1 MKRHAH
7 GVREWPLKS
16 MITILLAM
24 FAVLAARLVYLQII
38 RGEYYSTLA
47 ARNRIRSVAVPAPRG
62 VVTDRFGEV
71 IADNE
76 PAFSVSVIHSEFDP
90 ANAWALAE
98 LLSMSRHEM
107 EERLDAAMESPYRAT
122 VVREDLDLVSVAP
135 VAENSYRLPGVIVSV
150 TPRRRYRLG
159 SSFCHLMGY
168 VSLADSS
175 ARYQGELTGV
185 TGLERILN
193 DRLMG
198 TPGFIRE
205 VVDAYGRVVDTFG
218 ETPESTPV
226 PGEDISLT
234 IDAGLQVFADSVLA
248 ATGHPGA
255 AVVLDWSTGE
265 LLCLSSVPGFDPNL
279 FIGGISSRD
288 WNAIVENPQ
297 KPLLNR
303 AWSTA
308 YPPASTFKIVTS
320 AWLLEEGIVTPG
332 YMPDPC
338 YGSVAFGGNTFRC
351 WAVHGR
357 LDLEGA
363 LTVSCDSYFYRTS
376 QDGDMDDL
384 ARIARSLGLGSRLT
398 DVLPGEAAG
407 VVPDRALMNE
417 LYGAGGWGQG
427 NLLNFSIGQ
436 GELLTTPLQMA
447 VVSGIVASR
456 GDMPELSLVIGDE
469 PCGENLE
476 PLVSVET
483 LDEIDRGLR
492 SAVTARNGTL
502 HLAMGQSPI
511 PIRAKSGTAETHSE
525 EDHAWVCGYVP
536 RPAPLAYAV
545 FVEHAGSG
553 GAVAGPI
560 ALAIVEKTIE
570 RLYPDAQW

>member
-1 MKRHAH
+1 
-7 GVREWPLKS
+7 
-16 MITILLAM
+16 MILILLTM
-24 FAVLAARLVYLQII
+24 FLILAARLVYLQII
-38 RGEYYSTLA
+38 RGEYYSALA

-62 VVTDRFGEV
+62 VVRDRFGEV

-76 PAFSVSVIHSEFDP
+76 PAFSVAVIHSEFDT
-90 ANAWALAE
+90 ANTWALAE
-98 LLSMSRHEM
+98 LLSMTRQEM
-107 EERLDAAMESPYRAT
+107 EERLDAARQMPYRAI
-122 VVREDLDLVSVAP
+122 VVREDLDLISVAP
-135 VAENSYRLPGVIVSV
+135 VADNSYRLPGVIVSV
-150 TPRRRYRLG
+150 TPRRRYRMG

-168 VSLADSS
+168 VSLADSA

-205 VVDAYGRVVDTFG
+205 VVDAHGRVVDTFG
-218 ETPESTPV
+218 DSPESRPV

-234 IDAGLQVFADSVLA
+234 IDAGLQVFADSVLL

-255 AVVLDWSTGE
+255 AVILDWSTGE

-279 FIGGISSRD
+279 FIGGITAQN
-288 WNAIVENPQ
+288 WNAILANPQ

-308 YPPASTFKIVTS
+308 YPPASTFKIVTA
-320 AWLLEEGIVTPG
+320 AWLLEEGIVTAG
-332 YMPDPC
+332 FMPDPC
-338 YGSVAFGGNTFRC
+338 YGSVSYGGNTFRC
-351 WAVHGR
+351 WGIHGR
-357 LDLEGA
+357 LNLEGA
-363 LTVSCDSYFYRTS
+363 LTVSCDSYFYRTA
-376 QDGDMDDL
+376 QNGNMDDL
-384 ARIARSLGLGSRLT
+384 ARIARSFGLGARLT
-398 DVLPGEAAG
+398 SVLPGEAAG
-407 VVPDRALMNE
+407 VVPDRALMNG
-417 LYGAGGWGQG
+417 LYGEGGWGHG
-427 NLLNFSIGQ
+427 NLLNLAIGQ

-447 VVSGIVASR
+447 VVSGTVASR
-456 GDMPELSLVIGDE
+456 GDMPGLSLVIGDE
-469 PCGENLE
+469 PCGEELD

-492 SAVTARNGTL
+492 SAVTRRNGTL
-502 HLAMGQSPI
+502 HMAMGANPI
-511 PIRAKSGTAETHSE
+511 PIRAKSGTAETHTG

-536 RPAPLAYAV
+536 RPAPVAYAV

-553 GAVAGPI
+553 GAVAGPL
-560 ALAIVEKTIE
+560 AMAIVEKTIE

>member
-1 MKRHAH
+1 MKGLSH

-16 MITILLAM
+16 MIMILLALFM
-24 FAVLAARLVYLQII
+24 ILTVRLVYLQLI
-38 RGEYYSTLA
+38 RGEYYNTLA

-76 PAFSVSVIHSEFDP
+76 PAFSVAVIHSEFDP

-98 LLSMSRHEM
+98 LLSMSRQEI
-107 EERLDAAMESPYRAT
+107 EERLDAAMESPYRAI
-122 VVREDLDLVSVAP
+122 VVREDLDLISVAP
-135 VAENSYRLPGVIVSV
+135 VADNSYRLPGVIVSV

-168 VSLADSS
+168 VSLADSA

-193 DRLMG
+193 DRLSG

-218 ETPESTPV
+218 DSPESIPV

-234 IDAGLQVFADSVLA
+234 IDAGLQVYADSVLL

-279 FIGGISSRD
+279 FIGGIASQD
-288 WNAIVENPQ
+288 WNAILSNPQ

-308 YPPASTFKIVTS
+308 FPPASTFKIVTA
-320 AWLLEEGIVTPG
+320 AWLLEEGIVTAD

-338 YGSVAFGGNTFRC
+338 FGSVSYGGNVFRC
-351 WAVHGR
+351 WGVHGR
-357 LDLEGA
+357 LDLEEA

-376 QDGDMDDL
+376 QNGNMDDL
-384 ARIARSLGLGSRLT
+384 AGMARSMGLGARLT

-407 VVPDRALMNE
+407 VVPDRAMMNQM
-417 LYGAGGWGQG
+417 YGEGGWGHG
-427 NLLNFSIGQ
+427 NLLNLAIGQ

-456 GDMPELSLVIGDE
+456 GDMPRLSLLIGDE
-469 PCGENLE
+469 PCGELLE
-476 PLVSVET
+476 PLASVET

-492 SAVTARNGTL
+492 SAVTRRDGTL
-502 HLAMGQSPI
+502 HGSMGTSPI
-511 PIRAKSGTAETHSE
+511 PIRAKSGTAETHTG

-536 RPAPLAYAV
+536 GPAPIAYAV

-553 GAVAGPI
+553 GAVAGPL
-560 ALAIVEKTIE
+560 ALAIVEKTLE